1 MKKVLFAIV
10 FTFCLFA
17 VHGDS
22 KIMDIENIPIQV
34 NDIFSEQGFTL
45 KLDNNRYFVLREYYG
60 SGVDVACRIL
70 YDVNLVSDYQ
80 IDFDKINHMSSKQNV
95 EDDKFILRIEND
107 EVELFINGLQIE
119 IVNKIELVNTLK
131 CINKSY

>member
-1 MKKVLFAIV
+1 
-10 FTFCLFA
+10 
-17 VHGDS
+17 
-22 KIMDIENIPIQV
+22 
-34 NDIFSEQGFTL
+34 L

-60 SGVDVACRIL
+60 SGVDVACGIL
-70 YDVNLVSDYQ
+70 YDVNHVSDYQ
-80 IDFDKINHMSSKQNV
+80 IDFDKINHMTNKQNV